1 MNERAYF
8 YKGITFLLKKEFIK
22 ALPELTQALKISP
35 KSDDT
40 LYYRSI
46 CYKLLENH
54 DKALE
59 DIKAA
64 ISYNKD
70 FPLYLLTKGLILY
83 Q

>member
-8 YKGITFLLKKEFIK
+8 YKGLTFLQKKEFIK
-22 ALPELTQALKISP
+22 ALAEFTQALKIAP
-35 KSDDT
+35 KSDDS

-59 DIKAA
+59 DIKTALTF
-64 ISYNKD
+64 NKD

-83 Q
+83 